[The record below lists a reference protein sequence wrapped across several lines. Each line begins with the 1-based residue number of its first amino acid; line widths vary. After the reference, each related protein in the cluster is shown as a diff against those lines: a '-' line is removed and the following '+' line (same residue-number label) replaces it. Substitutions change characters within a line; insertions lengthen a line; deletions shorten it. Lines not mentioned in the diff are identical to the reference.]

1 MNQLHLPDQTSRR
14 EGLAL
19 GLARGPSFLQMKFWL
34 DTRLELL
41 APVPTRRAQGL
52 DLGLARGPQF
62 PPEEVLAL
70 LSFFCFF
77 DPCRPGGCNVWLGLA
92 RGFFAWRLSSLEPVA
107 TSRRFG
113 FGFGSRPKRLIVGW
127 RRILIGRLVARFELV
142 EGPCKCWEAPDP
154 WPVAT

>member
-14 EGLAL
+14 EGFAL

-62 PPEEVLAL
+62 PPEEELAL
-70 LSFFCFF
+70 LSFLFL
-77 DPCRPGGCNVWLGLA
+77 RPV
-92 RGFFAWRLSSLEPVA
+92 
-107 TSRRFG
+107 
-113 FGFGSRPKRLIVGW
+113 
-127 RRILIGRLVARFELV
+127 
-142 EGPCKCWEAPDP
+142 
-154 WPVAT
+154 

>member
-34 DTRLELL
+34 DTRLELV

-62 PPEEVLAL
+62 PPEEELAL
-70 LSFFCFF
+70 LSSFLFL
-77 DPCRPGGCNVWLGLA
+77 RPV
-92 RGFFAWRLSSLEPVA
+92 
-107 TSRRFG
+107 
-113 FGFGSRPKRLIVGW
+113 
-127 RRILIGRLVARFELV
+127 
-142 EGPCKCWEAPDP
+142 
-154 WPVAT
+154 